1 MLVQLR
7 EAQLSEVVDL
17 TIEQAEALRGETEWF
32 RIQVE
37 SDEVEEAKTD
47 RLALELV
54 YVEAGRY
61 QIRAGNFV
69 GVVVAGDI
77 TVIIRPKINFQH
89 FAYIAAQS
97 FGVPRS
103 GAQSVQLDDENAF
116 QVLIARWFLE
126 SARHIIPNLLISDYM
141 EVRERVPTKRGRVH
155 YIPTYRM
162 WLRAQF
168 ELDVTHEEFELN
180 HPLNRILRKG
190 LQMVSAIRQLNQPDR
205 QLALRLLGAMP
216 SVGEMSPADLAAGID
231 RRSHHYET
239 PIQLARCLIAGRG
252 RALEAGGR
260 KSQTFLVETP
270 LLIES
275 GLRNILSDHIREC
288 ERCPRYEIVS
298 SLGEVKP
305 DLIFRHSSHKRVGD
319 IKYKVFDSWG
329 DMRTDL
335 YQSVFFAAAYQTHQS
350 VILGFTADPSHRLDE
365 VRVGKHRVKGVL
377 WRASED
383 VEPHDAAADV
393 IEQFTEWLAT
403 ESSPNDIG
411 VPANGSPVVDEEI
424 Q

>member
-17 TIEQAEALRGETEWF
+17 TVEQVGALRGETERF
-32 RIQVE
+32 RVQVE

-47 RLALELV
+47 RPALELV

-69 GVVVAGDI
+69 GVIVAGDI

-89 FAYIAAQS
+89 FAYIAAHS
-97 FGVPRS
+97 FGVPSS

-190 LQMVSAIRQLNQPDR
+190 LQMVSGMRQLTQPDR

-216 SVGEMSPADLAAGID
+216 AVGEMSPADLVSGID

-270 LLIES
+270 SLIES
-275 GLRNILSDHIREC
+275 GLRNILSDQIREC
-288 ERCPRYEIVS
+288 ERRPRYAIVNP
-298 SLGEVKP
+298 LGPARP
-305 DLIFRHSSHKRVGD
+305 DLVFRSSMQTRVGD
-319 IKYKVFDSWG
+319 IKYKLFDGWG
-329 DMRTDL
+329 DMRADL
-335 YQSVFFAAAYQTHQS
+335 YQSVFFAAAYETFQS
-350 VILGFTADPSHRLDE
+350 VILGFADDRSRPLDE
-365 VRVGKHRVKGVL
+365 VQVGKHEVRAVL
-377 WRASED
+377 WNASDEVD
-383 VEPHDAAADV
+383 PRDAAAEV
-393 IEQFTEWLAT
+393 IEQFRAWLA
-403 ESSPNDIG
+403 PDVI
-411 VPANGSPVVDEEI
+411 VVAAAAASAR
-424 Q
+424 

>member
-17 TIEQAEALRGETEWF
+17 TIEQVEALRGETEQF
-32 RIQVE
+32 RIRVE
-37 SDEVEEAKTD
+37 SDEVEEAKSD
-47 RLALELV
+47 KPALELV

-89 FAYIAAQS
+89 FAYIAAHS
-97 FGVPRS
+97 FGVPSS

-116 QVLIARWFLE
+116 HVLIARWFLQ

-190 LQMVSAIRQLNQPDR
+190 LQLVSAMRQLSQPDR

-216 SVGEMSPADLAAGID
+216 AVGEMSPADLAAGID

-239 PIQLARCLIAGRG
+239 PIQLARCLLAGRG

-270 LLIES
+270 SLIES

-288 ERCPRYEIVS
+288 ERRPRYAIVDP
-298 SLGEVKP
+298 LGPARP
-305 DLIFRHSSHKRVGD
+305 DLVFRSTTQTRVGD
-319 IKYKVFDSWG
+319 IKYKLFDGWG
-329 DMRTDL
+329 DMRPDL
-335 YQSVFFAAAYQTHQS
+335 YQSVFFAAAYETYQS
-350 VILGFTADPSHRLDE
+350 VILGFTADHSPLLDE
-365 VRVGKHRVKGVL
+365 VRVGKHKVRGVL

-383 VEPHDAAADV
+383 IDPRDAAVDV
-393 IEQFTEWLAT
+393 IDQFRTWLAKKAM
-403 ESSPNDIG
+403 S
-411 VPANGSPVVDEEI
+411 DERTFVI
-424 Q
+424 SQTSLLPGP